1 MIHQY
6 RNNGYNIVL
15 DVNSGAVHVVDELC
29 YDVIAHLAAGEEPDE
44 AFLEELAEASGV
56 PPGLFAPLYKTI
68 GIALVVQV
76 GGNLCRD
83 AGESALAAVVET
95 AGTLCALLAAL
106 PLLRAVLDML
116 LELMG

>member
-44 AFLEELAEASGV
+44 AALDRPETLE
-56 PPGLFAPLYKTI
+56 GLQEEVEKK
-68 GIALVVQV
+68 
-76 GGNLCRD
+76 
-83 AGESALAAVVET
+83 AAHRRGRKEREEE
-95 AGTLCALLAAL
+95 
-106 PLLRAVLDML
+106 P
-116 LELMG
+116 

>member
-44 AFLEELAEASGV
+44 AALDRPETLEG
-56 PPGLFAPLYKTI
+56 
-68 GIALVVQV
+68 
-76 GGNLCRD
+76 
-83 AGESALAAVVET
+83 
-95 AGTLCALLAAL
+95 LLAAL
-106 PLLRAVLDML
+106 KDRYK
-116 LELMG
+116 

>member
-44 AFLEELAEASGV
+44 AALDRPETLEG
-56 PPGLFAPLYKTI
+56 
-68 GIALVVQV
+68 
-76 GGNLCRD
+76 
-83 AGESALAAVVET
+83 
-95 AGTLCALLAAL
+95 LLAAL
-106 PLLRAVLDML
+106 KDRYKEEEIREAPGGCKGTDPGGKTLYQRCV
-116 LELMG
+116 